1 MRRFAIF
8 LVTPLLLLPAGHAH
22 GQVALTV
29 AVGVNVAT
37 LAYAERS
44 DRHQP
49 WSLHGGTL
57 AGTVGLPVSDNWGIQ
72 LGLGVSTKGYTEK
85 SDCTVDYTDGY
96 PGVCDG
102 GGGIYLNYLETTL
115 LVDRRIELGS
125 RFLLH
130 LLAGPALGYQWNP
143 NFVRSRV
150 FDYAVAGGFQI
161 DTRLSNKMALSA
173 GTLYTHGFS
182 NIHDSSHVIQAWR
195 DWYTEKTRT
204 LSLRT
209 GFSYLIG

>member
-1 MRRFAIF
+1 MRHFAIF
-8 LVTPLLLLPAGHAH
+8 FVTALLLLPGRPAH

-29 AVGVNVAT
+29 AVGANVAT

-44 DRHQP
+44 EQHQP
-49 WSLHGGTL
+49 WSLHGGAL
-57 AGTVGLPVSDNWGIQ
+57 AAAVGFPVSDDWGIQ
-72 LGLGVSTKGYTEK
+72 LGLGVSTKGYTDN
-85 SDCTVDYTDGY
+85 SDCPDGY
-96 PGVCDG
+96 PGVCAL
-102 GGGIYLNYLETTL
+102 GGGIYLNYLEATL
-115 LVDRRIELGS
+115 LADRRIELGS

-143 NFVRSRV
+143 DFVRSKA

-161 DTRLSNKMALSA
+161 DTRLSDKMALSA

-182 NIHDSSHVIQAWR
+182 NIHDNSHVIQVWR

-204 LSLRT
+204 LTLRA

>member
-1 MRRFAIF
+1 MRRFTVF
-8 LVTPLLLLPAGHAH
+8 FVTPLLLLPGRPAH
-22 GQVALTV
+22 SQVALTV

-44 DRHQP
+44 DKHQP
-49 WSLHGGTL
+49 WSLHSGTL
-57 AGTVGLPVSDNWGIQ
+57 AGAVGLPLSDDWGIQ

-85 SDCTVDYTDGY
+85 SDCPDGY

-102 GGGIYLNYLETTL
+102 GGGIYLNYLEATL
-115 LVDRRIELGS
+115 LADRRIELGS

-143 NFVRSRV
+143 NFVRSKV

-161 DTRLSNKMALSA
+161 DTRLSDKMAISA

-204 LSLRT
+204 LNLRT